1 VRRLRVSKNTG
12 AELVGTRL
20 RTPPS
25 WHEADGLDTEADVDA
40 FFDFIHRFW
49 SDMVGRTDGPMTF
62 RLLLQP
68 TMAIITATIDG
79 LRDAKLGRSP
89 YFVKLV
95 HGANYGERVQTF
107 REGFSAVARILLLG
121 VAMDVIYQ
129 FKVFGAFRHPL
140 ETLVI
145 SIVLAFVPYLLLRGP
160 IARIARRWRQRHSQS

>member
-1 VRRLRVSKNTG
+1 M
-12 AELVGTRL
+12 
-20 RTPPS
+20 
-25 WHEADGLDTEADVDA
+25 EAFLDY
-40 FFDFIHRFW
+40 IHRFW
-49 SDMVGRTDGPMTF
+49 FDMVGRTDGPMTF

-89 YFVKLV
+89 YFLKLV
-95 HGANYGERVQTF
+95 RGESRGERLQTF

-121 VAMDVIYQ
+121 VGMDVIYQ

-145 SIVLAFVPYLLLRGP
+145 SILLAFVPYLLLRGP
-160 IARIARRWRQRHSQS
+160 IARIARRWQQRHGQP